1 MSQSSSQQENT
12 NYQGIHGTKLLG
24 KVKLIFED
32 TEIELPVFEGTES
45 DKAIDISQL
54 RAMTGLIT
62 FDNGFGNTGS
72 CISAIT
78 YIDGEQGI
86 LRYRGYDIDA
96 LARNCTFIE
105 VAYLLLEGKLPTQ
118 KELGEFSSYLN
129 EHSLLHED
137 MTHFFTGFPRKAHPM
152 AILSATIG
160 SLSTFYPEL
169 DDAHEN
175 FKITTARLLSKVR
188 TIAAFS
194 YKKSQGEPFV
204 YPRHDLSYCANFLN
218 MMFAS
223 SIRNYEPTPLL
234 VKALNLVMVLHA
246 DHEQNCST
254 STVRMVGSGRV
265 NLYAAISS
273 GISALWGPLH
283 GGASQHV
290 LEMLERIRNDDCNY
304 KKYLEMAKDKDDP
317 FRLMGF
323 GHRIYKNYDPRA
335 RILKET
341 CDAVLN
347 ELKHTD
353 PLVDIAKHL
362 EQTALQDDY
371 FIEKRLYPNID
382 FYSGLL
388 YRAMGIPLNMMVVMF
403 AIARM
408 PGQIAQWR
416 EEALDPNWKIWR
428 PRQIY
433 SGETRREFL
442 PMEKR
447 KE

>member
-1 MSQSSSQQENT
+1 MAKPSSPQSHS
-12 NYQGIHGTKLLG
+12 NYQGIPGTKLLG
-24 KVKLIFED
+24 NARLTFED
-32 TEIELPVFEGTES
+32 KEIDLPVFEGTEG
-45 DKAIDISQL
+45 DRAVDISQL
-54 RAMTGLIT
+54 RAMTGLVT

-72 CISAIT
+72 CISSIT
-78 YIDGEQGI
+78 YINGEKGI
-86 LRYRGYDIDA
+86 LRYRGYDIED
-96 LARNCTFIE
+96 LARNCKFVE
-105 VAYLLLEGKLPTQ
+105 VAYLLLEGKLPTE

-129 EHSLLHED
+129 EHALIHED
-137 MTHFFTGFPRKAHPM
+137 MTHFFTGYPRNAHPM
-152 AILSATIG
+152 AILAATIA

-169 DDAHEN
+169 EDEHEN
-175 FKITTARLLSKVR
+175 FKITTARMLSKAR

-194 YKKSQGEPFV
+194 YKKSRGEPFV
-204 YPRHDLSYCANFLN
+204 YPRYDLSYCANFLN

-273 GISALWGPLH
+273 GMAALWGPLH

-290 LEMLERIRNDDCNY
+290 LEMLERIRQDDCNY
-304 KKYLEMAKDKDDP
+304 KKYIEMAKDKKDP
-317 FRLMGF
+317 FRMMGF

-341 CDAVLN
+341 CDEVLD

-353 PLVDIAKHL
+353 PLVDIAKRL
-362 EQTALQDDY
+362 EEIALRDDY
-371 FIEKRLYPNID
+371 FVEKKLYPNVD

-403 AIARM
+403 AIARI
-408 PGQIAQWR
+408 PGQVAQWH

-433 SGETRREFL
+433 SGESRREFL
-442 PMEKR
+442 PMEQR
-447 KE
+447 V